1 MAAGTFNVFAASEIV
16 GKVKFV
22 GANAVGPQLTVEF
35 PNVMFRPANAI
46 GLIQEEWGQL
56 TITGEVLVDATGVFG
71 TVTHPDTGAVS
82 PLTSQYY
89 IGKGIVS
96 IQLEGEVDYRDIGD
110 VPTFEFT
117 PDIQT
122 LPHFSSRYGVRAK
135 DMEVVTEKNAS
146 LNIVMDE
153 FTYEN
158 LMLAFM
164 GDTVVADLDATIGEA
179 RAAAE

>member
-164 GDTVVADLDATIGEA
+164 GDTVVGELDAQIGEA
-179 RAAAE
+179 RAA